1 MTCPIKRK
9 IEIRPKFHQA
19 DMMGVIHNVEYFQWF
34 EEGRLQIMLE
44 ILSMDEAMRLDIAMP
59 VVENFCSYKCPSR
72 FGDVLTLYTTHSRLD
87 VYEGRLRFDHLLVN
101 SNNRKEIAMIQKKEM
116 TVSLSF
122 PLIIT
127 LINPASFS
135 LPCSLGKRR
144 KVRENINVLRTG
156 ISHGHLSDHTFYAL
170 LYADHE

>member
-101 SNNRKEIAMIQKKEM
+101 SNNRKEIASGH
-116 TVSLSF
+116 TVT
-122 PLIIT
+122 T
-127 LINPASFS
+127 LIKMSTTRLLKEWSGELWERYQA
-135 LPCSLGKRR
+135 
-144 KVRENINVLRTG
+144 LR
-156 ISHGHLSDHTFYAL
+156 
-170 LYADHE
+170 

>member
-59 VVENFCSYKCPSR
+59 VVESFCSYKCPSR

-101 SNNRKEIAMIQKKEM
+101 SNNRKEIASGH
-116 TVSLSF
+116 TVT
-122 PLIIT
+122 T
-127 LINPASFS
+127 LIKMSTTRLLKKWSGELWERYQA
-135 LPCSLGKRR
+135 
-144 KVRENINVLRTG
+144 LR
-156 ISHGHLSDHTFYAL
+156 
-170 LYADHE
+170 